1 MINTQS
7 SNTTAY
13 SFFSNTYILTEE
25 ICAEAEISRIDTGI
39 AIIWMLLMFFV
50 YAMFPALP
58 SMVDNYFSSP
68 SLSTVIELSGGIGI
82 QIISPI
88 VAVVCLIKAFPK
100 LVGAKR
106 FQEQLTLVPSKN
118 RTLEFYDEYV
128 EITGKLKQ
136 KFPYK
141 ELKRI
146 GETKNLYI
154 LYFKQKRIL
163 FVHKSGFHKGTLR
176 DLKQFIRE
184 RRTWSSKVYGII
196 RYLPVLLYLILF
208 SFAIWEG

>member
-1 MINTQS
+1 MNDTKTL
-7 SNTTAY
+7 NTTAY
-13 SFFSNTYILTEE
+13 SSFSNTYLLTEE
-25 ICAEAEISRIDTGI
+25 ICAEAEISRIDIGI
-39 AIIWMLLMFFV
+39 AIIWMLLMFIV
-50 YAMFPALP
+50 YVLLP
-58 SMVDNYFSSP
+58 SLPDMINEYFSSP
-68 SLSTVIELSGGIGI
+68 SLSTIIELSGGIGI
-82 QIISPI
+82 QIVSPI
-88 VAVVCLIKAFPK
+88 VAIICIIKAFPK

-106 FQEQLTLVPSKN
+106 FKEQLTLVPGEN

-128 EITGKLKQ
+128 EITGKFKRKL
-136 KFPYK
+136 PYK

-154 LYFKQKRIL
+154 LYFKEKRIL

-196 RYLPVLLYLILF
+196 RYLPVLLYLMLF
-208 SFAIWEG
+208 SFAIWTG

>member
-1 MINTQS
+1 MNDTKTL
-7 SNTTAY
+7 NTTAY
-13 SFFSNTYILTEE
+13 SSFSNTYLLTEE
-25 ICAEAEISRIDTGI
+25 ICAEAEISRIDIGI
-39 AIIWMLLMFFV
+39 AIIWMLLMFIV
-50 YAMFPALP
+50 YVLLP
-58 SMVDNYFSSP
+58 SIPDMINEYFSSP
-68 SLSTVIELSGGIGI
+68 SLSTIIELSGGIGI

-88 VAVVCLIKAFPK
+88 VAVVCIIKAFPK

-106 FQEQLTLVPSKN
+106 YKEQLTLVPGEN

-128 EITGKLKQ
+128 EITGKFKRKL
-136 KFPYK
+136 PYK

-154 LYFKQKRIL
+154 LYFKEKRIL

-176 DLKQFIRE
+176 DLKQFIRD
-184 RRTWSSKVYGII
+184 RRTWGSKVYGII

-208 SFAIWEG
+208 SFAIWAG